1 MAPNT
6 ELRET
11 PTDNVRVL
19 TESEIN
25 NISGGC
31 EATPHYR
38 LQDTLN
44 AWAHIVVTQLGF
56 GCTGD
61 FCGYA

>member
-1 MAPNT
+1 MTLNT

-11 PTDNVRVL
+11 PTDNEL
-19 TESEIN
+19 TQSELN

-31 EATPHYR
+31 EATPHYS
-38 LQDTLN
+38 LHDALD

-56 GCTGD
+56 GCD
-61 FCGYA
+61 INFCGYA